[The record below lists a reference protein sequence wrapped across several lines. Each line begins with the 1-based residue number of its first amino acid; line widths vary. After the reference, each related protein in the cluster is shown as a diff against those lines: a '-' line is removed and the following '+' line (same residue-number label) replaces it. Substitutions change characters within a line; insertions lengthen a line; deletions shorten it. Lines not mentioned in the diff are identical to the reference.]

1 MKTSNYILIAIFI
14 LFFASILTFFITAKQ
29 QLGLFFK
36 KTEIMLPDT
45 VNVIVA
51 ESNTNVI
58 VNGSDKNALLWK
70 GSIKGPGIYRISNDT
85 LFLNVAAFSPVILL
99 NHSVS
104 ILGEED
110 NSIGIFDYKANRLT
124 VKKTGGNLSMG
135 RNTIDTLQIHASDN
149 VTVYLFDGNQIK
161 YFSANMQNGST
172 FNYTRNNKIEKMSIE
187 SDNQINGH

>member
-1 MKTSNYILIAIFI
+1 MKTSNYILIAVFI
-14 LFFASILTFFITAKQ
+14 LFIASILTFFITAKQ
-29 QLGLFFK
+29 QDYSQTD

-45 VNVIVA
+45 INVIVA

-70 GSIKGPGIYRISNDT
+70 GSTKGPGIYRISNDT
-85 LFLNVAAFSPVILL
+85 LFLNVAALSPAILL

-104 ILGEED
+104 ILAEKD
-110 NSIGIFDYKANRLT
+110 NSISIFDYKANRLT
-124 VKKTGGNLSMG
+124 IKKTGGNLSMQT
-135 RNTIDTLQIHASDN
+135 NTIDTLQIHTSDN
-149 VTVYLFDGNQIK
+149 ATVYLFDNNQIK
-161 YFSANMQNGST
+161 YLSANMQNGST